1 MTQRSHTPLLD
12 AFSRQRLVQYFFF
25 ATFILLLYQVIR
37 ILAPF
42 YVSLVGSAILALL
55 IYPAHDWLARRMRR
69 YPSTAAA
76 ISTAGVVVIV
86 VLPTLLLAWMA
97 VRETARVYP
106 VVQRWMRNS
115 PYISQGPDL
124 SLLPP
129 KLLVVWE
136 RGREFVQ
143 EWRIDPQGIL
153 LRALSDLSSQMT
165 GMAAGAIKNTL
176 FMTFNLLVLTF
187 TLFFFLRD
195 GPVLIRRGIE
205 LVPMAPANKKA
216 VLNSLQITLY
226 AVIRGVLVVALLQ
239 GVLAGGGFA
248 MLGVPFPVLL
258 GLLTM
263 ILAVIPFFGPATIWG
278 PVCIGLALN
287 GDMTKSL
294 LVLAWGALVISV
306 IDNFLRPLLISKDA
320 KLPALLLF
328 FGIFGGLKAYGAVGL
343 LIGPV
348 MIALLLAFINIYR
361 REYDWLLNPA
371 HKGT

>member
-1 MTQRSHTPLLD
+1 VTDRSRPALLD
-12 AFSRQRLVQYFFF
+12 AFSRQRFVQYFFF
-25 ATFILLLYQVIR
+25 AVFLLLLWQVLK
-37 ILAPF
+37 ILSPF

-55 IYPAHDWLARRMRR
+55 IYPAHDWLAKRMKG
-69 YPSTAAA
+69 YPSAAAGISTAA
-76 ISTAGVVVIV
+76 VVIVV
-86 VLPTLLLAWMA
+86 VLPTLLLGWMA

-106 VVQRWMRNS
+106 VVQRWLQQS
-115 PYISQGPDL
+115 PYLAAGPDL
-124 SLLPP
+124 SLLPTTFVS
-129 KLLVVWE
+129 LWE
-136 RGREFVQ
+136 RGRQFILD
-143 EWRIDPQGIL
+143 WRIDPQGIL
-153 LRALSDLSSQMT
+153 LRSLSDLSGEMT
-165 GMAAGAIKNTL
+165 GLAAEAIKNTL
-176 FMTFNLLVLTF
+176 FMFFNLMVLTF

-195 GPVLIRRGIE
+195 GAFLIRRGIE

-216 VLNSLQITLY
+216 VINSLQTTLY

-248 MLGVPFPVLL
+248 LIGVPFPVLL
-258 GLLTM
+258 GLLIM

-278 PVCIGLALN
+278 PVSIGLALN

-320 KLPALLLF
+320 KLPVLLLF
-328 FGIFGGLKAYGAVGL
+328 FGIFGGLRAYGAVGL

-371 HKGT
+371 HKGQ